1 MYKMLFATDGSKH
14 SLQAAGE
21 AVRLAKVLNAAV
33 TVISVAQNVPAFK
46 GLEGLSYEQAE
57 GYTKNIND
65 AFLKDTK
72 KILKDAEKVFV
83 DNDIPCETVLRQG
96 HPAEVIC
103 QVAEEGDFN
112 LIVMGSSGKGGLKG
126 LLLGSVSNRV
136 VQCAKANVYIV
147 K

>member
-1 MYKMLFATDGSKH
+1 MYKILFATDGSKH

-21 AVRLAKVLNAAV
+21 TMRLAKALDAKVAI
-33 TVISVAQNVPAFK
+33 ISVAQNVPPFK
-46 GLEGLSYEQAE
+46 GHEGLSFEQMEEYAN
-57 GYTKNIND
+57 KVND

-72 KILKDAEKVFV
+72 KILLDTENMFQ
-83 DNDIPCETVLRQG
+83 NNNIPSETILRQG

-103 QVAEEGDFN
+103 QVAEERDFS
-112 LIVMGSSGKGGLKG
+112 LIVMGSSGKGAIKG

-136 VQCAKANVYIV
+136 TQCAKANVYIV